1 VVASEALGLQGAV
14 TVNKFILKSAENM
27 LTILDGLLTTLTY
40 IAVSFLLFFIG
51 KIAYQLFHPRVK
63 VAYELVENDN
73 LAFAFAHV
81 GYFIGLLLS
90 IGSVMLGES
99 EGLVNDLIGIG
110 IYGLL
115 SIVLLNLS
123 LIINDK
129 IILSNFDLKKEIFD
143 DKNVGTGIVEGA
155 NAIATGLVVMGAIT
169 GEGYGELGPIVNVL
183 VYWILGQV
191 ILFVT
196 SKIYNLMTSYD
207 VHDHIERGNIAVA
220 VGYSGAIIAIGNLIN
235 NALAHDFDSWMVTVQ
250 DVGFNVIVGF
260 AFLPIARFL
269 TDKILLPG
277 QKLTDEIVNQEDP
290 NVGAAIVEAFAYVG
304 GSMLIVWAL

>member
-1 VVASEALGLQGAV
+1 MVASEALGLQGAV

-51 KIAYQLFHPRVK
+51 KMAYQLFHPRVK

-81 GYFIGLLLS
+81 GYFIGLLLA

-99 EGLVNDLIGIG
+99 EGLVNDLMGIG

-155 NAIATGLVVMGAIT
+155 NAVATGLVVMGAIT
-169 GEGYGELGPIVNVL
+169 GEGYGESGPIVNVL

-207 VHDHIERGNIAVA
+207 VHYHIERGNIAVA

>member
-14 TVNKFILKSAENM
+14 TANKFILKSAENM

-51 KIAYQLFHPRVK
+51 KMAYQLFHPRVK

-81 GYFIGLLLS
+81 GYFIGLLLA

-99 EGLVNDLIGIG
+99 EGLVNDLMGIG

-169 GEGYGELGPIVNVL
+169 GEGYGESGPIVNVL
-183 VYWILGQV
+183 VYWILGQG

-220 VGYSGAIIAIGNLIN
+220 VGYSGAIMAIGNLIN
-235 NALAHDFDSWMVTVQ
+235 NALAHDFDSWMITIQ

>member
-1 VVASEALGLQGAV
+1 MVASEALGLQGGV
-14 TVNKFILKSAENM
+14 TANKFILKSAENM

-51 KIAYQLFHPRVK
+51 KMAYQLFHPRVK

-81 GYFIGLLLS
+81 GYFIGLLLA

-99 EGLVNDLIGIG
+99 EGLVNDLMGIG

-207 VHDHIERGNIAVA
+207 VHDNIERGNIAVA

-235 NALAHDFDSWMVTVQ
+235 NALAHDFDSWMFTIQ

>member
-1 VVASEALGLQGAV
+1 
-14 TVNKFILKSAENM
+14 M
-27 LTILDGLLTTLTY
+27 LSILDGLLTTLTY
-40 IAVSFLLFFIG
+40 VSVSFLLFFLG
-51 KIAYQLFHPRVK
+51 KIVYQLFHPRVK

-81 GYFIGLLLS
+81 GYFIGLLLA
-90 IGSVMLGES
+90 IGSVMVGES

-110 IYGLL
+110 SYGLL

-129 IILSNFDLKKEIFD
+129 IILSKFDLEKEVFN

-169 GEGYGELGPIVNVL
+169 GEGFGEAGPIVNIL
-183 VYWILGQV
+183 IYWISGQV
-191 ILFVT
+191 ILFIT

-207 VHDHIERGNIAVA
+207 IHDHIEKGNTAVA
-220 VGYSGAIIAIGNLIN
+220 VGYSGAIISIGNLIN
-235 NALAHDFDSWMVTVQ
+235 NALAHDFESWMITFQ

-277 QKLTDEIVNQEDP
+277 QKLTDEIINQEDP
-290 NVGAAIVEAFAYVG
+290 NIGASVVEAFAYVG

>member
-14 TVNKFILKSAENM
+14 TANKFILKSAENM
-27 LTILDGLLTTLTY
+27 LTILDELLTTLTY
-40 IAVSFLLFFIG
+40 IAVSFFLFFIG
-51 KIAYQLFHPRVK
+51 KMAYQLFHPKVK

-81 GYFIGLLLS
+81 GYFIGLLLA

-99 EGLVNDLIGIG
+99 EGLVNDLMGIG

-169 GEGYGELGPIVNVL
+169 GEGYGESGPIVNVL
-183 VYWILGQV
+183 VYWILGQG

-220 VGYSGAIIAIGNLIN
+220 VGYSGAIMAIGNLIN
-235 NALAHDFDSWMVTVQ
+235 NALAHDFDSWMITIQ

>member
-1 VVASEALGLQGAV
+1 MVASEALGLQGAV

-99 EGLVNDLIGIG
+99 EGLVNDLMGIG

-143 DKNVGTGIVEGA
+143 DKNVGTGIVEGT

-207 VHDHIERGNIAVA
+207 VHYHIERGNIAVA

>member
-1 VVASEALGLQGAV
+1 
-14 TVNKFILKSAENM
+14 M

-99 EGLVNDLIGIG
+99 EGLVNDLMGIG

-169 GEGYGELGPIVNVL
+169 GEGYGELGPVVNVL

-207 VHDHIERGNIAVA
+207 VHYHIERGNIAVA

-250 DVGFNVIVGF
+250 DVGFNVTVGF

>member
-1 VVASEALGLQGAV
+1 
-14 TVNKFILKSAENM
+14 M
-27 LTILDGLLTTLTY
+27 
-40 IAVSFLLFFIG
+40 
-51 KIAYQLFHPRVK
+51 
-63 VAYELVENDN
+63 
-73 LAFAFAHV
+73 
-81 GYFIGLLLS
+81 
-90 IGSVMLGES
+90 
-99 EGLVNDLIGIG
+99 GIG
-110 IYGLL
+110 IYGFL
-115 SIVLLNLS
+115 SIFLLNLS

-155 NAIATGLVVMGAIT
+155 NAVATGLVVMGAIT
-169 GEGYGELGPIVNVL
+169 GEGYGESGPIVNVL

-191 ILFVT
+191 ILFIT
-196 SKIYNLMTSYD
+196 SKIYNLMTPYD

-235 NALAHDFDSWMVTVQ
+235 NALAHDFDSWMITTQ

>member
-1 VVASEALGLQGAV
+1 
-14 TVNKFILKSAENM
+14 M
-27 LTILDGLLTTLTY
+27 LTILDELLTTLTY

-99 EGLVNDLIGIG
+99 EGLVNDLMGIG

-207 VHDHIERGNIAVA
+207 VHYHIERGNIAVA

-235 NALAHDFDSWMVTVQ
+235 NALAHDFDSWMITVQ